1 VWKNP
6 ARAAP
11 TFPQRGNIFS
21 TAWKSW
27 LALLWLGPAAVL
39 ANDTLESFAP
49 ATAAAWKPYLDSP
62 AVSATDRALAFP
74 TPFTKGNDRFAWD
87 KTIAAD
93 LSAAVAF
100 EVDVACPNPEALRAL
115 GLYFRSGAGWYVAS
129 KPLTRAGPQTLTFA
143 KSDFSTEGQP
153 AGWHKIDGIRLSP
166 WKGARA
172 ADTALVFSRLGRV
185 TGSAL
190 VVVKPTSSCP
200 DAATRAVAEKTA
212 ARVSSLLI
220 EAGIGHRLL
229 TDDEVAKGALSSAT
243 VALLP
248 YNPQPGAA
256 ELKALQAFLARGGK
270 LGVFYGASP
279 ELAAAMGFK
288 LGPYLKA
295 ERPDRW
301 RSIVFTDVRG
311 GFLAPRIWQ
320 NSTSLMPAYPA
331 RADAAVVA
339 AWHNARGV
347 LQPEPAV
354 VISPHGF
361 WMAHILQS
369 DDLPSKR
376 DMLVALCAQMDPGLW
391 APAARRAVQEA
402 GQINDYPN
410 LAAAVAG
417 IGRQANQAAQPA
429 EIQSLLATATS
440 LSQQA
445 QTALAAGQFTNALLL
460 AKRQRQFL
468 LRGDAAVQLPRRGEF
483 VGVWDHDGT
492 GFVPGDWPTTATTL
506 AAHGVNAI
514 FANVAWGGCA
524 HYPSKYLPASN
535 TLRLYGDQI
544 AAGLAAAQARGL
556 QYHVW
561 LVLGKLDGAPAD
573 FVARMKKEGRLQ
585 VTDTGVTRP
594 WLSPHH
600 PANRAL
606 LLAVVGEI
614 ARNYPT
620 IAGIH
625 LDYIRLP
632 DSASCYSATTRARFE
647 ADTRKK
653 CAAWPAEVKVGG
665 KRHAEFRKWRT
676 ADITALVRDVRS
688 TLRRANPNAKLS
700 AAVYGIAAPDGGNI
714 AQYWPDW
721 LRAGTVDFLVPMNYT
736 ESPAEFANWL
746 RTQQSYPGAKG
757 KIIPGIGV
765 TADESRLD
773 PAQVVRQVVLA
784 RQAGCPGFV
793 LFALS
798 GTLRE
803 ETLPALRQGIT
814 RPIP

>member
-1 VWKNP
+1 M
-6 ARAAP
+6 
-11 TFPQRGNIFS
+11 
-21 TAWKSW
+21 WKSW

-49 ATAAAWKPYLDSP
+49 ASAAAWKPYLAAP
-62 AVSATDRALAFP
+62 AVSATAGGLAFP
-74 TPFTKGNDRFAWD
+74 APFSTGKDRFAWD
-87 KTIAAD
+87 KTSAAD
-93 LSAAVAF
+93 LSTAVAF
-100 EVDVACPNPEALRAL
+100 ELDVACPHPAALRTL
-115 GLYFRSGAGWYVAS
+115 GLYFRSGAGWYVANQ
-129 KPLTRAGPQTLTFA
+129 PLTRAGPQTLTFA

-153 AGWHKIDGIRLSP
+153 TGWHRIDGIRLSP
-166 WKGARA
+166 WQGGQPT
-172 ADTALVFSRLGRV
+172 DTTLVCTRLRRV

-190 VVVKPTSSCP
+190 VVVRPTSSCP

-212 ARVSSLLI
+212 ARVSGLLLA
-220 EAGIGHRLL
+220 AGIGHRLL
-229 TDDEVAKGALSSAT
+229 TDDEVAKGALGSAS

-248 YNPQPGAA
+248 YNPQPTAA

-279 ELAAAMGFK
+279 ELATAMGFK

-301 RSIVFTDVRG
+301 RSIVFADVRG
-311 GFLAPRIWQ
+311 GLLAPRIWQ

-331 RADAAVVA
+331 RADAAVA
-339 AWHNARGV
+339 AVWHNARGV
-347 LQPEPAV
+347 PQPEPAV
-354 VISPHGF
+354 VVSPRGF

-376 DMLVALCAQMDPGLW
+376 EMLVALCAQLDPGLW
-391 APAARRAVQEA
+391 APAARRAAQEA

-417 IGRQANQAAQPA
+417 IGRQANQAARPA
-429 EIQSLLATATS
+429 EVQSLLTAAAS
-440 LSQQA
+440 LQQQMPA
-445 QTALAAGQFTNALLL
+445 ALAGGQFTHALLL

-468 LRGDAAVQLPRRGEF
+468 LRADAAVQLPRRGEF

-492 GFVPGDWPTTATTL
+492 GFVPGDWPATAATL

-544 AAGLAAAQARGL
+544 AAGLAAARAHGQ
-556 QYHVW
+556 QYHAW
-561 LVLGKLDGAPAD
+561 LVMGKLDGAPAD

-585 VTDTGVTRP
+585 VMANGVTRP

-606 LLAVVGEI
+606 LLAVVGEM
-614 ARNYPT
+614 ARNYPGL
-620 IAGIH
+620 AGIH

-632 DSASCYSATTRARFE
+632 DSASCYSAATRARFE
-647 ADTRKK
+647 AETRRK
-653 CAAWPAEVKVGG
+653 CAAWPAEVTAGG
-665 KRHAEFRKWRT
+665 RRHAEFRKWRT
-676 ADITALVRDVRS
+676 ADITALVREARA

-700 AAVYGIAAPDGGNI
+700 AAVYGVAAPDGGNI

-721 LRAGTVDFLVPMNYT
+721 LRAGIVDFLVPMNYT

-746 RTQQSYPGAKG
+746 RTQQAYPGAAG
-757 KIIPGIGV
+757 RIIPGIGV

-814 RPIP
+814 RPVP